1 MDDLT
6 MQLKKNDLCDVC
18 STQLN
23 ISGTHCDVCYSDIG
37 FPNIRK
43 AESEE
48 VELQERYELAHSSI
62 KLQGNEVEAENFESF
77 VDSSFVVMNRG
88 LTDVYNVLQ
97 SNRSIV
103 PFHKQ
108 VASSMRSYEQNK
120 YDLNRDAY
128 ESKVSPGYYADIHYG
143 LLAKDEGGSSYYGDV
158 SIKFGEKFIK
168 NRTSFF
174 QEDTYDFCNKHQ
186 LVVTENAPKGY
197 RSTWK
202 NRKKLALIKLHP
214 NIIKDMSDSDM
225 AKLLFDTETNS
236 YLEAHIYGT
245 ISKESFEKVTITN
258 NPIKKG
264 HKGLVF
270 GIIDILE
277 DLKIPYEE
285 VKS

>member
-1 MDDLT
+1 

-18 STQLN
+18 RTQLN

-62 KLQGNEVEAENFESF
+62 KVQGNEVESENFESF
-77 VDSSFVVMNRG
+77 VDSSFVVMNRSF
-88 LTDVYNVLQ
+88 TDVFNVLQ

-128 ESKVSPGYYADIHYG
+128 ESKVSPGYYEDIHYG

-174 QEDTYDFCNKHQ
+174 QDDTYDFCDKHQ
-186 LVVTENAPKGY
+186 LVVTEDAPKGY

-214 NIIKDMSDSDM
+214 NIKKGMSDSDM
-225 AKLLFDTETNS
+225 AKLLFDTDTNS
-236 YLEAHIYGT
+236 YIEAHIYGT
-245 ISKESFEKVTITN
+245 ISKESFEKVTITS
-258 NPIKKG
+258 NPLRKG
-264 HKGLVF
+264 SKGLIF

-277 DLKIPYEE
+277 ELKIPYEE